1 MDSGNGTILSSQWG
15 GLSDFLIAKFYE
27 VNEKGIRVTNDG
39 AGTVEVHAPISDG
52 HRDMTLNWQSPFE
65 ASSPDTKAPA
75 LAAMLQSGALST
87 VLSDLTSF
95 RNGQKPSSAQNSQ
108 SPGALENSLNDLK
121 GRTGITKL
129 NSVQIFTGMAP
140 VRFTFNV
147 HFRAIADPYTEV
159 EAPVNQLI
167 YWAAPKKLSSDS
179 IVKRAT
185 SSDGTIGGYL
195 KALLPSLAPTMI
207 AFQYKRNTFAPLVI
221 ESIGDPITAPIA
233 SNGYHTEKVI
243 PVTICSLTALDR
255 DDFKAIFSPGA
266 SN

>member
-27 VNEKGIRVTNDG
+27 VDEKGIRAGNDSG
-39 AGTVEVHAPISDG
+39 LGVEVHAPISDG

-65 ASSPDTKAPA
+65 AASPDTKAPA
-75 LAAMLQSGALST
+75 LAAMLQSGALAT
-87 VLSDLTSF
+87 VMSDLTSAAT
-95 RNGQKPSSAQNSQ
+95 GSKPTGAQNNQ
-108 SPGALENSLNDLK
+108 SPSALENSLNDLK

-129 NSVQIFTGMAP
+129 NSTQIFTGMAP
-140 VRFTFNV
+140 IRFTFNV
-147 HFRAIADPYTEV
+147 HFRALADPYNEV

-167 YWAAPKKLSSDS
+167 YWAAPKKLSTDS

-185 SSDGTIGGYL
+185 SADGTVGGYL
-195 KALLPSLAPTMI
+195 KALLPSMAPTMI
-207 AFQYKRNTFAPLVI
+207 AFQYKTYTFAPLVI

-233 SNGYHTEKVI
+233 NNGYHTEKVI
-243 PVTICSLTALDR
+243 PITLASLTALDR

>member
-1 MDSGNGTILSSQWG
+1 MDPGNGTILTSQWG
-15 GLSDFLIAKFYE
+15 GLSDFLIAKFYA
-27 VNEKGIRVTNDG
+27 VDEKGIRLPDQT
-39 AGTVEVHAPISDG
+39 TEVHAPISDG

-65 ASSPDTKAPA
+65 AASPDTKAPA

-87 VLSDLTSF
+87 VLSDLTSAVT
-95 RNGQKPSSAQNSQ
+95 GQKPSSAQNNQ
-108 SPGALENSLNDLK
+108 SPTALQNALEDLK

-129 NSVQIFTGMAP
+129 NSTQIFTGMAP
-140 VRFTFNV
+140 IRFTFNL
-147 HFRAIADPYTEV
+147 HFRALADPYNEV
-159 EAPVNQLI
+159 EAPVNQLT
-167 YWAAPKKLSSDS
+167 YWAVPKKLSADS
-179 IVKRAT
+179 IVKRA
-185 SSDGTIGGYL
+185 SSADGVTGYL

-207 AFQYKRNTFAPLVI
+207 AFQYKTYTYAPLVI

>member
-1 MDSGNGTILSSQWG
+1 MNPGNGTILTSQWG
-15 GLSDFLIAKFYE
+15 GLSDFLIAKFYA
-27 VNEKGIRVTNDG
+27 VDEKGIRLPDET
-39 AGTVEVHAPISDG
+39 TEVHAPISDG

-65 ASSPDTKAPA
+65 AASPDTKAPA

-87 VLSDLTSF
+87 VLTDLTSAVA
-95 RNGQKPSSAQNSQ
+95 GQKPNSSQNNQ
-108 SPGALENSLNDLK
+108 SPTALQNALEDLK

-129 NSVQIFTGMAP
+129 NSTQIFTGMAP

-147 HFRAIADPYTEV
+147 HFRALADPYSEV
-159 EAPVNQLI
+159 EAPVNQLT
-167 YWAAPKKLSSDS
+167 YWAVPKKLSTDS
-179 IVKRAT
+179 IVKRAST
-185 SSDGTIGGYL
+185 ADGVTGYL

-207 AFQYKRNTFAPLVI
+207 AFQYKTYTYAPLVI

-243 PVTICSLTALDR
+243 PITICSLTALDR
-255 DDFKAIFSPGA
+255 DDFKSIFSPGA

>member
-1 MDSGNGTILSSQWG
+1 MNPGNGTILTSQWG
-15 GLSDFLIAKFYE
+15 GLSDFLIAKFYA
-27 VNEKGIRVTNDG
+27 VDEKGIRLPDEAT
-39 AGTVEVHAPISDG
+39 EVHAPISDG

-65 ASSPDTKAPA
+65 ATSPDTKAPA

-87 VLSDLTSF
+87 VLTDLSNTALGRSI
-95 RNGQKPSSAQNSQ
+95 SSLFNSG
-108 SPGALENSLNDLK
+108 STAALNAGALENSLNDLK

-129 NSVQIFTGMAP
+129 NSTQIFTGMAP
-140 VRFTFNV
+140 IRFTFNI
-147 HFRAIADPYTEV
+147 HFRAFADPQSEV

-179 IVKRAT
+179 IVKRV
-185 SSDGTIGGYL
+185 SSVDGTVGGYL

-207 AFQYKRNTFAPLVI
+207 AFQYKTYTFAPLVI

-233 SNGYHTEKVI
+233 SNGYHTEKMI

-255 DDFKAIFSPGA
+255 DDFKAIFSPGR
-266 SN
+266 

>member
-1 MDSGNGTILSSQWG
+1 MDPGNGTILTSQWG
-15 GLSDFLIAKFYE
+15 GLNDFLIAKFYA
-27 VNEKGIRVTNDG
+27 VDEKGIRLPDET
-39 AGTVEVHAPISDG
+39 TEVHAPISDG

-65 ASSPDTKAPA
+65 ATSPDTKAPA

-87 VLSDLTSF
+87 VLSDLTAAVT
-95 RNGQKPSSAQNSQ
+95 GQTPSSQNNQ
-108 SPGALENSLNDLK
+108 SPGALQNALEDLK

-129 NSVQIFTGMAP
+129 NSTQIFTGMAP
-140 VRFTFNV
+140 IRFTFNA
-147 HFRAIADPYTEV
+147 HFRAVSDPYREV

-167 YWAAPKKLSSDS
+167 YWSAPKKLSSDS

-185 SSDGTIGGYL
+185 TADGVSGYL
-195 KALLPSLAPTMI
+195 KALLPSLAPTLL
-207 AFQYKRNTFAPLVI
+207 AFQYKTYTFAPLVI

-243 PVTICSLTALDR
+243 PITICSLTALDR

>member
-1 MDSGNGTILSSQWG
+1 MDPGNGTILSSQWG

-27 VNEKGIRVTNDG
+27 VDEKGIRVVND
-39 AGTVEVHAPISDG
+39 AAPTVEVHAPISDG

-65 ASSPDTKAPA
+65 AASPDTKAPA

-87 VLSDLTSF
+87 VLSDLTSALA
-95 RNGQKPSSAQNSQ
+95 GQKPSSAQNNQ
-108 SPGALENSLNDLK
+108 SPTALQNALQDLK

-129 NSVQIFTGMAP
+129 NSTQIFTGMAP
-140 VRFTFNV
+140 IRFTFNV
-147 HFRAIADPYTEV
+147 HFRALSDPYNEV
-159 EAPVNQLI
+159 EAPVNQLT
-167 YWAAPKKLSSDS
+167 YWAAPKKLSTDS

-185 SSDGTIGGYL
+185 TADGVTGYL

-207 AFQYKRNTFAPLVI
+207 AFQYKTYTYAPLVI

-243 PVTICSLTALDR
+243 PITICSLTALDR